1 MGTASKPRRVAKEV
15 TPKATPV
22 VAEHRGNRHGR
33 SEEART
39 AILEAADNLL
49 VERGFAG
56 VTMEGIAAAAGVAKQ
71 TIYRWWKSK
80 TDVLMDAFLEDVEQ
94 GLAPKDRGSLSADF
108 RHHLLALAN
117 LLAVSDTGA
126 VFRALIAEAQH
137 DSRLAIRLRTQFI
150 EPQRIRDL
158 APFKQAVKRGELAP
172 DFDINAAAEALLS
185 PIYYRVLVS
194 GQPISP
200 SYVEGL
206 VRRSLPEIR
215 VVKY

>member
-1 MGTASKPRRVAKEV
+1 VTVMVSKSRRAAKKVAVKTV
-15 TPKATPV
+15 PSLV
-22 VAEHRGNRHGR
+22 EHRGNRHGR

-71 TIYRWWKSK
+71 TIYRWWRSK
-80 TDVLMDAFLEDVEQ
+80 TDVLMDAFLEDVAQ
-94 GLAPKDRGSLSADF
+94 ASLPPNLGTLSADLK
-108 RHHLLALAN
+108 HHLLGLSEMLAE
-117 LLAVSDTGA
+117 SDTGA

-137 DSRLAIRLRTQFI
+137 DSELAVRLRTQFI

-158 APFKQAVKRGELAP
+158 FPFEQAVKRGELSP
-172 DFDINAAAEALLS
+172 DFDTEAAAEQLLS

-194 GQPISP
+194 GQLISP

-206 VRRSLPEIR
+206 IRCLLPE
-215 VVKY
+215 

>member
-1 MGTASKPRRVAKEV
+1 MTIIVSKPRRAAKKVAVKTAPSLV
-15 TPKATPV
+15 
-22 VAEHRGNRHGR
+22 EHRGNRHGR

-94 GLAPKDRGSLSADF
+94 GLVPPDRGSLAADL
-108 RHHLLALAN
+108 RHHLVGLAN
-117 LLAVSDTGA
+117 LLAISDTGA

-137 DSRLAIRLRTQFI
+137 DSELAVRLRTQFI

-158 APFKQAVKRGELAP
+158 IPFEQAVKRGELSQ
-172 DFDINAAAEALLS
+172 DFDIEAAAEELLS

-206 VRRSLPEIR
+206 VRRLLLTE
-215 VVKY
+215 